1 MSERCVASTF
11 LSFRNY
17 LQSRQYKTYEC
28 QQSFFLLPSPPPFSF
43 LSRVVCR
50 LMGVQKTRF
59 RCRSGQNGQ
68 IFRSHLFKNPGRI
81 IASNCCQMAKNDR
94 ILADER
100 PLEHFL
106 AILAHFMPIY
116 TRIFENGTARLR
128 CPSGVSR
135 ALFCRSETISKV
147 GNIKLMSASSP
158 FFFSPLSPPFS
169 FLSRVV
175 CRLMGV
181 QKTRFRCRSGQNG
194 QIFRS
199 HLFKNPGRIIASNCC
214 QMAKNDRILADE
226 RPLEHFLAIL
236 AHFMPIYTRIF
247 ENGTARLRCPSG
259 VSRAL
264 FCRSETISKVG
275 NIKIMSASSPFFFS
289 PLSPPFSF
297 LSRVVCRLM
306 GVQKTRFRCR
316 SGQNGQIFRSH
327 LFKNPGRI
335 IASNC
340 CQMAKND
347 RILADERPLEHFLA
361 ILAHFMPIYTR
372 IFENGTA
379 RLRCPSGVS
388 RALFCRSETI
398 SKVGNIK
405 IMSASSP
412 FFFSPLSPPFSFSP
426 VWFVGSWE
434 SKKPGFGVV
443 PAKMGKSSGA
453 TFSKIQV
460 ELLQAIV
467 VRWQKMTEFWLM
479 SGLLSISWPF

>member
-1 MSERCVASTF
+1 MGKSSGATF
-11 LSFRNY
+11 
-17 LQSRQYKTYEC
+17 
-28 QQSFFLLPSPPPFSF
+28 
-43 LSRVVCR
+43 
-50 LMGVQKTRF
+50 
-59 RCRSGQNGQ
+59 
-68 IFRSHLFKNPGRI
+68 
-81 IASNCCQMAKNDR
+81 
-94 ILADER
+94 
-100 PLEHFL
+100 
-106 AILAHFMPIY
+106 
-116 TRIFENGTARLR
+116 
-128 CPSGVSR
+128 
-135 ALFCRSETISKV
+135 SKIQV
-147 GNIKLMSASSP
+147 D
-158 FFFSPLSPPFS
+158 
-169 FLSRVV
+169 
-175 CRLMGV
+175 
-181 QKTRFRCRSGQNG
+181 
-194 QIFRS
+194 
-199 HLFKNPGRIIASNCC
+199 IASNCC

-297 LSRVVCRLM
+297 LSRVVSRLM
-306 GVQKTRFRCR
+306 GVQKIFFGVVPAKMGKS
-316 SGQNGQIFRSH
+316 SGATFSKIQVD
-327 LFKNPGRI
+327 

-347 RILADERPLEHFLA
+347 RILADERPLGHFLA

-412 FFFSPLSPPFSFSP
+412 FFFSPLSPPFSFLSR
-426 VWFVGSWE
+426 VVSRLLGVQKTLFRCRSGQNGQIFRSHLF
-434 SKKPGFGVV
+434 KNPGRYC
-443 PAKMGKSSGA
+443 K
-453 TFSKIQV
+453 Q
-460 ELLQAIV
+460 
-467 VRWQKMTEFWLM
+467 
-479 SGLLSISWPF
+479 LLSDGQK

>member
-1 MSERCVASTF
+1 MGKSSGATF
-11 LSFRNY
+11 
-17 LQSRQYKTYEC
+17 
-28 QQSFFLLPSPPPFSF
+28 
-43 LSRVVCR
+43 
-50 LMGVQKTRF
+50 
-59 RCRSGQNGQ
+59 
-68 IFRSHLFKNPGRI
+68 
-81 IASNCCQMAKNDR
+81 
-94 ILADER
+94 
-100 PLEHFL
+100 
-106 AILAHFMPIY
+106 
-116 TRIFENGTARLR
+116 
-128 CPSGVSR
+128 
-135 ALFCRSETISKV
+135 SKIQV
-147 GNIKLMSASSP
+147 D
-158 FFFSPLSPPFS
+158 
-169 FLSRVV
+169 
-175 CRLMGV
+175 
-181 QKTRFRCRSGQNG
+181 
-194 QIFRS
+194 
-199 HLFKNPGRIIASNCC
+199 IASNCC

-297 LSRVVCRLM
+297 LSRVVSRLM
-306 GVQKTRFRCR
+306 GVQKTRFSVSFRAKMGKS
-316 SGQNGQIFRSH
+316 SGATFSKIQVD
-327 LFKNPGRI
+327 

-412 FFFSPLSPPFSFSP
+412 FFFSPLSPPFSFLSR
-426 VWFVGSWE
+426 VVSRLMGVQKTRFRCRSGQNGQIFRSHLF
-434 SKKPGFGVV
+434 KNPGRYC
-443 PAKMGKSSGA
+443 K
-453 TFSKIQV
+453 Q
-460 ELLQAIV
+460 
-467 VRWQKMTEFWLM
+467 
-479 SGLLSISWPF
+479 LLSDGKK

>member
-1 MSERCVASTF
+1 MGKSSGATF
-11 LSFRNY
+11 SKI
-17 LQSRQYKTYEC
+17 Q
-28 QQSFFLLPSPPPFSF
+28 
-43 LSRVVCR
+43 VD
-50 LMGVQKTRF
+50 
-59 RCRSGQNGQ
+59 
-68 IFRSHLFKNPGRI
+68 

-147 GNIKLMSASSP
+147 GNIKIMSASSP
-158 FFFSPLSPPFS
+158 FSSPLSPLPSLFSPVWFLGSWESKKPF
-169 FLSRVV
+169 FGVV
-175 CRLMGV
+175 LAKMG
-181 QKTRFRCRSGQNG
+181 KSSGATFSKIQVD
-194 QIFRS
+194 
-199 HLFKNPGRIIASNCC
+199 IASNCC

-297 LSRVVCRLM
+297 LSRVVSRLM
-306 GVQKTRFRCR
+306 GVQKTLFRCR

-327 LFKNPGRI
+327 LFKNPGRY
-335 IASNC
+335 C
-340 CQMAKND
+340 KQ
-347 RILADERPLEHFLA
+347 
-361 ILAHFMPIYTR
+361 
-372 IFENGTA
+372 
-379 RLRCPSGVS
+379 
-388 RALFCRSETI
+388 
-398 SKVGNIK
+398 
-405 IMSASSP
+405 
-412 FFFSPLSPPFSFSP
+412 
-426 VWFVGSWE
+426 
-434 SKKPGFGVV
+434 
-443 PAKMGKSSGA
+443 
-453 TFSKIQV
+453 
-460 ELLQAIV
+460 
-467 VRWQKMTEFWLM
+467 
-479 SGLLSISWPF
+479 LLSDGQK

>member
-1 MSERCVASTF
+1 MGKSSGATF
-11 LSFRNY
+11 SKI
-17 LQSRQYKTYEC
+17 Q
-28 QQSFFLLPSPPPFSF
+28 
-43 LSRVVCR
+43 VD
-50 LMGVQKTRF
+50 
-59 RCRSGQNGQ
+59 
-68 IFRSHLFKNPGRI
+68 

-147 GNIKLMSASSP
+147 GNIKIMSASSP
-158 FFFSPLSPPFS
+158 FSSPLSPLPSLFSPVWFLGSWESKKPF
-169 FLSRVV
+169 FGVV
-175 CRLMGV
+175 PAKMG
-181 QKTRFRCRSGQNG
+181 KSSGATFSKIQVD
-194 QIFRS
+194 
-199 HLFKNPGRIIASNCC
+199 IASNCC

-297 LSRVVCRLM
+297 LSRVVSRLM
-306 GVQKTRFRCR
+306 GVQKTLFRCR

-327 LFKNPGRI
+327 LFKNPGRY
-335 IASNC
+335 C
-340 CQMAKND
+340 KQ
-347 RILADERPLEHFLA
+347 
-361 ILAHFMPIYTR
+361 
-372 IFENGTA
+372 
-379 RLRCPSGVS
+379 
-388 RALFCRSETI
+388 
-398 SKVGNIK
+398 
-405 IMSASSP
+405 
-412 FFFSPLSPPFSFSP
+412 
-426 VWFVGSWE
+426 
-434 SKKPGFGVV
+434 
-443 PAKMGKSSGA
+443 
-453 TFSKIQV
+453 
-460 ELLQAIV
+460 
-467 VRWQKMTEFWLM
+467 
-479 SGLLSISWPF
+479 LLSDGQK